1 MTRLLVPVDFSKVA
15 ENAVRYALDLAPHF
29 ETGVALLHV
38 VQEDEQTIQAEK
50 DMERFAAKF
59 NSSPIELKTFVIV
72 GNLFEDIPK
81 AAELLEAYMVV
92 MGTSGL
98 KGLQYLFGSHALRIM
113 TNARAP
119 FLVTQE
125 NPPKPDI
132 QKIVVPIDLSTDDK
146 QIMSLAIQ
154 ASRLFNARIHLFVA
168 HHTDE
173 FQRNRTYRNEQ
184 FAHKYLNDHNVHHT
198 TTHAEGSK
206 DFDKELLDFAELISA
221 DLVTL
226 VNHKEQ
232 GFLNLFGKNFD
243 QNLITNDKGIP
254 VLVLN
259 AHHYK
264 RLTDIFDVF
273 A

>member
-1 MTRLLVPVDFSKVA
+1 MTRLIVPVDFGEVA
-15 ENAVRYALDLAPHF
+15 ANAVNYALELAPQF

-38 VQEDEQTIQAEK
+38 VPEDDQFHRAEIEMEK
-50 DMERFAAKF
+50 FKERFK
-59 NSSPIELKTFVIV
+59 STDVELKSYILV
-72 GNLFEDIPK
+72 GNLFEDIAK

-98 KGLQYLFGSHALRIM
+98 KGMQYLFGSHALRMM
-113 TNARAP
+113 TNARTP

-125 NPPKPDI
+125 NPPKAEI
-132 QKIVVPIDLSTDDK
+132 HKIVVPIDLSTEDK
-146 QIMSLAIQ
+146 RIMSLAIQ
-154 ASRLFNARIHLFVA
+154 ASRLFEARIHLFVA
-168 HHTDE
+168 HHKDE
-173 FQRNRTYRNEQ
+173 FSRNSTYRNEQ
-184 FAHKYLNDHNVHHT
+184 FAHKYLNEHNVHHT
-198 TTHAEGSK
+198 TTHADGHK

-232 GFLNLFGKNFD
+232 GFLNLLGKNFD

-259 AHHYK
+259 AHQYK
-264 RLTDIFDVF
+264 KLNDIFDVF